1 MGEIGG
7 RLRKGEQFDRVL
19 FELLPVGLALCRMDG
34 ILVDVNPAF
43 AAIIG
48 RTVEETLALTYWEI
62 TPEKYADQE
71 RSQLA
76 ALAES
81 GRYGPYEKEY
91 IHKSGRLV
99 PVRLQGRLVEMEGE
113 PFIWS
118 SVEDISE
125 LRAATEELRASEE
138 KFRTIYN
145 QAPMGI
151 FRSTLDGRFLG
162 ANAAAA
168 SLFGYDSP
176 EEFISSVLDI
186 SQQIFV
192 RHQQRND
199 IVREVSKSD
208 GFVRREVEYRRKDGS
223 RFIANLYMRAVRD
236 GQGAIAFLEGFLE
249 DITGRKFLEE
259 SLKEKNEQLRI
270 FVEHSPAAVAMLD
283 RDMRYIIASRRWLTD
298 YRLGDQ
304 PITGKSHYDLFPEIP
319 ERWRDVHRRCLA
331 GAVEK
336 SDEEAFVRADGS
348 TDWIRW
354 EVRPWYANTGAIG
367 GIIIFSEDITPRKR
381 AEEAIRHERDFS
393 AALIDSLPGMMYL
406 FDQNLRFLRWNKNF
420 ERVTGYGAEEVSRMS
435 PLDLF
440 AGGDME
446 LIRSRVQEVF
456 GTGASDAE
464 AELVAKDGSRIPFY
478 FTGLRTEIDGQTCL
492 LGVGIDISDR
502 KKAEAQLSRVT
513 RELEERVE
521 ERTVDLQRSKLA
533 LMNVVDDLNIKTA
546 ELAAANEKLME
557 VDRLKSMFIASMSH
571 ELRTPLNSVIGYSS
585 VLLNEW
591 LGTVTPL
598 QKEKL
603 AIVLRAGKHLLSL
616 INDVIDV
623 SKIEAQ
629 QVERYVEDFDLFDL
643 LTEAAEQVDSDLRG
657 KGLDFSVQNVH
668 ARLRT
673 DRRRLLQAVLN
684 LLSNAVKYT
693 VEGAVRVSAAME
705 GDWAEIRVCDTGIGI
720 SEREA
725 EKIFQPF
732 VRIDSPLKSTVAGT
746 GLGLYLTWKLV
757 TEILRGTIFFTS
769 HTGQGTTFTIR
780 VPVNVDNTF
789 EMGRRG

>member
-1 MGEIGG
+1 MRETGG
-7 RLRKGEQFDRVL
+7 RLRTGKPYDRIL

-34 ILVDVNPAF
+34 TIVDVNPAF

-62 TPEKYADQE
+62 TPEKYAAQE
-71 RSQLA
+71 RSQLET
-76 ALAES
+76 LAKN

-99 PVRLQGRLVEMEGE
+99 PVRLQGRLIEMESE
-113 PFIWS
+113 HFIWS

-125 LRAATEELRASEE
+125 LRAATEELRVSEE
-138 KFRTIYN
+138 EFRTIYDR
-145 QAPMGI
+145 APIGI
-151 FRSTLDGRFLG
+151 FRSTLDGRFLR
-162 ANAAAA
+162 ANEAAA

-176 EEFISSVLDI
+176 EEFISTVLDI
-186 SQQIFV
+186 PQQIFI
-192 RHQQRND
+192 RPRQRDD
-199 IVREVSKSD
+199 IVREVLQSD

-223 RFIANLYMRAVRD
+223 SFIADLYMRAVRGGD
-236 GQGAIAFLEGFLE
+236 GAIAFLEGFLE
-249 DITGRKFLEE
+249 DITRRKFLEE
-259 SLKEKNEQLRI
+259 SLKEKNEQLRL
-270 FVEHSPAAVAMLD
+270 FVEHSPAAIAMLD
-283 RDMRYIIASRRWLTD
+283 RHMRYIIASRRWLTD

-304 PITGKSHYDLFPEIP
+304 PITGKNHYDLFPEIS
-319 ERWRDVHRRCLA
+319 ERWRAVHRRCLA
-331 GAVEK
+331 GAIEK
-336 SDEEAFVRADGS
+336 SEEEAFVRADGR

-354 EVRPWYANTGAIG
+354 EVRPWYARTGAIG

-381 AEEAIRHERDFS
+381 AEEAVRHERDFS
-393 AALIDSLPGMMYL
+393 AALIDSLPGTMYL
-406 FDQNLRFLRWNKNF
+406 FDRNLRFLRWNKNF
-420 ERVTGYGAEEVSRMS
+420 ERVVGYSAEEISRLN

-440 AGGDME
+440 AGEDVE
-446 LIRSRVQEVF
+446 LIRSRIGEAF
-456 GTGASDAE
+456 ATGASDGE
-464 AELVAKDGSRIPFY
+464 AEVVAKDGTRTPYY
-478 FTGLRTEIDGQTCL
+478 FTGLRTEIDGRDCL
-492 LGVGIDISDR
+492 LGVGIDISAR
-502 KKAEAQLSRVT
+502 REAEADLSRVT

-546 ELAAANEKLME
+546 ELADANEKLME

-591 LGTVTPL
+591 LGPVSPL

-623 SKIEAQ
+623 SKVEAQ
-629 QVERYVEDFDLFDL
+629 QVETCVEDFDLFDL
-643 LTEAAEQVDSDLRG
+643 LSEAAEQVDSDLRG
-657 KGLDFSVQNVH
+657 KGLAFSIQNVH

-673 DRRRLLQAVLN
+673 DRRRLLQAILN

-693 VEGAVRVSAAME
+693 VEGAVRVSAAIE

-720 SEREA
+720 PDREA
-725 EKIFQPF
+725 EKVFQPF

-769 HTGQGTTFTIR
+769 HTDQGTTFTIR
-780 VPVNVDNTF
+780 VPVDVDHT
-789 EMGRRG
+789 